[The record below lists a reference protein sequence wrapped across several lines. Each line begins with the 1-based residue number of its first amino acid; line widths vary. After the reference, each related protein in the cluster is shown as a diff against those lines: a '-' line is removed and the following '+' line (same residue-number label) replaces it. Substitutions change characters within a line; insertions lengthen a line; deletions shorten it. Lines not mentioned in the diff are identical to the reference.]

1 MIYFNRFHIRS
12 ASSAGLPYCRTPGC
26 GHTLTTHIGHNL
38 ALLDYQLRDNPLA
51 TLKFNCPVCG
61 HTSEYDYP
69 SLLRIMPPGTG
80 PVALPDTAKWAVIL
94 LELPTTATMP
104 ERAFLGERVLIRDML
119 EESLGWAGSLAS
131 ESQLAPSLQ
140 VGSMLVG
147 QILNGYHI
155 CSGVYADGENRALP
169 LIDSLPR
176 GELDIATFLLPK
188 TGHTEML
195 QCANL
200 ECANP
205 SCTHYFGLTYSQFRQ
220 TFLSQNPRV
229 EGVEDGGL
237 HAYLVLDCLICQ
249 TSRVVDA
256 HSFDGLYKL

>member
-1 MIYFNRFHIRS
+1 MVYFNRFHIRS
-12 ASSAGLPYCRTPGC
+12 APSAGLPYCLAPGC
-26 GHTLTTHIGHNL
+26 GHILTTHIGHNL
-38 ALLDYQLRDNPLA
+38 ALLDYQLRDNPSA
-51 TLKFNCPVCG
+51 TLKFDCPVCG
-61 HTSEYDYP
+61 HVSEYDYP

-80 PVALPDTAKWAVIL
+80 PVTLPDTVKWAVL
-94 LELPTTATMP
+94 LVELPTAPAMQ

-119 EESLGWAGSLAS
+119 EKLPGWAGPLAS
-131 ESQLAPSLQ
+131 ESQLAPSLP
-140 VGSMLVG
+140 VGVMLVG
-147 QILNGYHI
+147 QVLNGYHV
-155 CSGVYADGENRALP
+155 CTGVYADGDSHALP
-169 LIDSLPR
+169 LIDSLPD

-188 TGHTEML
+188 TGHTDML

-205 SCTHYFGLTYSQFRQ
+205 SCAHYFGLTYSEFRR
-220 TFLSQNPRV
+220 TYLPQNPRV

-256 HSFDGLYKL
+256 RSFDGLYKL